1 MADKRISQ
9 LDPAA
14 PLTGV
19 EQVAVVQGGVA
30 KRAPVSGFLASSKT
44 ALRFVPLNNIDSTV
58 SELEWVANAIN
69 ANAPYSCLP
78 GEQMVFFINV
88 QEQIQPSSNPFLQL
102 ANLIVERRYYRL
114 TTGAFQVN
122 SVTAN
127 QIMPDGFFRLN
138 LGGDIVINLG
148 DIGSD
153 AIEVAFN
160 NSEDEPFV
168 IDSEKFIIAVQNGV
182 AKIWYWLGGNGT
194 FGLSATPATDADFLD
209 LSTQGDIPDLFPII
223 NYTLLNQSTQSDTTG
238 DTGENLI
245 QPDFGLP
252 ILTVDDM
259 QEGNSYKGILVGKI
273 DNQDAGT
280 NKEMTFNIEGQS
292 PSTSIFN
299 DTLVAGE
306 SFYFL
311 NFTLDFLEQSVDN
324 ITIKGT
330 IQGDVDGIPVRQV
343 FQTTLDNTEDREII
357 FTIDGHSTDLV
368 YLEKARIDR

>member
-14 PLTGV
+14 PLTGA
-19 EQVAVVQGGVA
+19 EQVAVVQGGIT

-44 ALRFVPLNNIDSTV
+44 ALRFVPLSNIDSTV
-58 SELEWVANAIN
+58 SELQWVADAIN

-78 GEQMVFFINV
+78 GEQMVFFLNI
-88 QEQIQPSSNPFLQL
+88 QEEIQPTSNPLLQL
-102 ANLIVERRYYRL
+102 PNLIVERRYYRL
-114 TTGAFQVN
+114 TTGAFEVN

-168 IDSEKFIIAVQNGV
+168 IDSEKFVIAVQNGV
-182 AKIWYWLGGNGT
+182 AKIWYWVGGNGT

-209 LSTQGDIPDLFPII
+209 LSTQGDIPDLFTII
-223 NYTLLNQSTQSDTTG
+223 NYTIFNQYNATDTEG

-252 ILTVDDM
+252 ILTVEDM

-273 DNQDAGT
+273 DNQDDTTAKVIT
-280 NKEMTFNIEGQS
+280 IEIGGQS
-292 PSTSIFN
+292 LEIFN
-299 DTLVAGE
+299 NTLVSGE
-306 SFYFL
+306 LYYFL
-311 NFTLDFLEQSVDN
+311 NITLDFLNQSGDDIDV
-324 ITIKGT
+324 KVT
-330 IQGDVDGIPVRQV
+330 IQGDVDGIAVREI
-343 FQTTLDNTEDREII
+343 FETTFDNTADTDIEL
-357 FTIDGHSTDLV
+357 TITGDSTDTM
-368 YLEKARIDR
+368 YLDKARIDR